1 MDIPR
6 RPALVVAGA
15 AAAVVLGGVL
25 ALTQPWLVLV
35 DEQVSEALPVAAAAP
50 ETVGPQDGATDGPS
64 AAPPE
69 LGEPAATVEPVQ
81 PAGSGAPVAP
91 VAAAEPVELARGEL
105 VSHEHATTG
114 TARVLELPDGSR
126 ILRLEGLDTSNGPD
140 LHVWLSDGPVL
151 EGRDGWGVFDDGAF
165 LDLGPL
171 EGNQGDANYEI
182 PAGADLADR
191 VVVLDGHARTAAE
204 AAASL
209 GVEVAQIANSLV
221 FLATPHDSPGADSP
235 AAEPFPVLVL
245 ASGGHRVDTA
255 LVARALGVATLARA
269 TPELV
274 RSATGFV
281 IGGVAPVGHLHP
293 LPTLVDADLAR
304 HDAVW
309 AAAGHPRTVFPTSH
323 DELVRLTGG
332 ASAVVAADP
341 AG

>member
-1 MDIPR
+1 
-6 RPALVVAGA
+6 
-15 AAAVVLGGVL
+15 
-25 ALTQPWLVLV
+25 
-35 DEQVSEALPVAAAAP
+35 
-50 ETVGPQDGATDGPS
+50 
-64 AAPPE
+64 
-69 LGEPAATVEPVQ
+69 
-81 PAGSGAPVAP
+81 
-91 VAAAEPVELARGEL
+91 
-105 VSHEHATTG
+105 
-114 TARVLELPDGSR
+114 
-126 ILRLEGLDTSNGPD
+126 
-140 LHVWLSDGPVL
+140 VL

-182 PAGADLADR
+182 PAGADLGTLQSVSIWCARFRVSVRRGRARVRSAPAPYAPVVREQPPGPPAPDDLAEHPGVARVRAALAAADLADR

-255 LVARALGVATLARA
+255 RVARALGVASLARA

-332 ASAVVAADP
+332 ASAGVAAEP